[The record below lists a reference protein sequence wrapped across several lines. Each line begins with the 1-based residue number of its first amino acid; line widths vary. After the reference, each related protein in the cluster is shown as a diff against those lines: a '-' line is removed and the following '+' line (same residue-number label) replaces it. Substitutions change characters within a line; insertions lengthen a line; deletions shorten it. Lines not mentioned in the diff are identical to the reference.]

1 MCRFKVNNGK
11 KKKNTMKSV
20 YYKINQRLSLL
31 MIIGGYCNNHKE
43 TANVII
49 MPFIHFIESGP
60 KLYI

>member
-1 MCRFKVNNGK
+1 MV
-11 KKKNTMKSV
+11 KKNTMKSV

-31 MIIGGYCNNHKE
+31 MIIGGICNNHKE